1 MGDQGTFAQ
10 MELAHIGNRFNRS
23 SGVGGPF
30 RIQPARQW
38 SKAFGFEHLPHRRW
52 AQGALALVESPA
64 DVVDGVIL
72 FAQLDDQLASG
83 RFFGLSLWA
92 AAWANKEQRIR
103 IPAEVVAKNMEGA
116 WRVTELMSDFFG
128 RLALDE
134 IRTQGLVLTLSG
146 MAGLL
151 EETAHGT

>member
-1 MGDQGTFAQ
+1 

-30 RIQPARQW
+30 PIQTARQW

-52 AQGALALVESPA
+52 AQGALSLVESPA

-83 RFFGLSLWA
+83 RLLWLSLRA
-92 AAWANKEQRIR
+92 AARADEELRIG
-103 IPAEVVAKNMEGA
+103 IPAEMVAENMEGT
-116 WRVTELMSDFFG
+116 WRVTEETSHFLG
-128 RLALDE
+128 RLALQE
-134 IRTQGLVLTLSG
+134 ISTEGLVLTLPG

-151 EETAHGT
+151 EEAANGA